1 MLQKRAFAAFKK
13 IEMVQ
18 LQVGESRRRIHHG
31 YKLSIH
37 GEGPP
42 VSQ

>member
-1 MLQKRAFAAFKK
+1 MLQKRAFDVFKK

-31 YKLSIH
+31 YKLSRH
-37 GEGPP
+37 GEGSPM
-42 VSQ
+42 SQ